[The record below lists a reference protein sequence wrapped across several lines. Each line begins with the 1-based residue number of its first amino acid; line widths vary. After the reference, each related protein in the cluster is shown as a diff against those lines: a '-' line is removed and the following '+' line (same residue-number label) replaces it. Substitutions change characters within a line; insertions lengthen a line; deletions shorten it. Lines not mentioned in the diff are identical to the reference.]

1 MGFARSS
8 CVPQYFHAD
17 IMIKRRKLGSALL
30 VGDKI
35 LIDFLIDLFVLTQR
49 LQHNIAKRFLISHF
63 ILLLPLLRE
72 IEQPIHLRLNVR
84 AMDTDTARTRSFCVL
99 QLCPPQYLGEY
110 EFITDTLKRNRCRY
124 GWREW
129 WGW

>member
-8 CVPQYFHAD
+8 GVPQYFNAD
-17 IMIKRRKLGSALL
+17 KMIKRRKFGSALL

-35 LIDFLIDLFVLTQR
+35 LIDFLIDFFVLTQR
-49 LQHNIAKRFLISHF
+49 LQHNIAERFLISHF
-63 ILLLPLLRE
+63 ILLLPLLRD

-99 QLCPPQYLGEY
+99 ELCPPKYFGEY
-110 EFITDTLKRNRCRY
+110 EFTTHTLKRNRCRY
-124 GWREW
+124 GWRE
-129 WGW
+129 